1 MSNRGDP
8 FDLAQG
14 TRGPDHAKV
23 VKNQQGAA
31 MTTSET
37 IVIGLIWALLLPGLF
52 FGSRAAWRRRQARRK
67 KTEKERNFR

>member
-1 MSNRGDP
+1 
-8 FDLAQG
+8 
-14 TRGPDHAKV
+14 
-23 VKNQQGAA
+23 

-67 KTEKERNFR
+67 ETEKD